1 MSDREAP
8 DSTAGPGPEPGAPGT
23 REASEASEAT
33 RTLPVQRIR
42 PGQHA
47 FTAYDSETTQWDV
60 VSAFVRQ
67 GLALSEKVLLFLH
80 PRVTEGELLNR
91 IDAATPALTQAWGR
105 GQLTLS
111 SMRALIAPDQVF
123 TTARQWRRLTEE
135 SERAVRQGYS
145 AMRVYIDMAWIHDLG
160 TDVGDVMH
168 RERTSGH
175 LFEGRR
181 YSEVCAY
188 DHRAFAPE
196 VLHAMRRA
204 HPVNLLGTVGSLR
217 AIAEG
222 GGAAG
227 TGSAGTDGGDGG
239 GGTAVRLVG
248 EADIATHHEFTTA
261 LRLAYARAV
270 PGSPLRIDLRTLHF
284 LGASCAAE
292 LLRLSAATGTPT
304 AHGTR
309 THGTTTA
316 HGTHH
321 AAAIRTTVHC
331 TPVQARTLRRLGSDA
346 VSSLTLVEEGN
357 GC

>member
-8 DSTAGPGPEPGAPGT
+8 GRTDVPGRPTALA
-23 REASEASEAT
+23 ADA

-60 VSAFVRQ
+60 VGAFVRQ

-80 PRVTEGELLNR
+80 PRVTGTELLRR
-91 IDAATPALTQAWGR
+91 IDAATPALARAWDR
-105 GQLTLS
+105 GQVALS
-111 SMRALIAPDQVF
+111 SMRALIAPDEVF
-123 TTARQWRRLTEE
+123 TAARQWDRITEE

-145 AMRVYIDMAWIHDLG
+145 AMRAYIDMAWVHDLG
-160 TDVGDVMH
+160 TDVRDVMR
-168 RERTSGH
+168 RERSSAH

-188 DHRAFAPE
+188 DGRAFSPE
-196 VLHAMRRA
+196 VLHAMQEA

-217 AIAEG
+217 AVPAT
-222 GGAAG
+222 GA
-227 TGSAGTDGGDGG
+227 TTGDGTTG
-239 GGTAVRLVG
+239 DAPATSGTPGDGEAHRTTAVRLVG
-248 EADIATHHEFTTA
+248 EADIATHRDFTAA
-261 LRLAYARAV
+261 LREAYAHAGTGRT
-270 PGSPLRIDLRTLHF
+270 LLIDLRTLHF

-292 LLRLSAATGTPT
+292 LLRMSAAAG
-304 AHGTR
+304 
-309 THGTTTA
+309 TTA
-316 HGTHH
+316 HGR
-321 AAAIRTTVHC
+321 AAACGTTVHC

-346 VSSLTLVEEGN
+346 VRSLTLVEEGN